1 MVKIKS
7 RSISVL
13 GGGSWGS
20 TIAQHLTTLNHKVTL
35 FHRNADQLNEMEDKL
50 KHPFLEELKFS
61 ESINFIDDL
70 NNLPESEYLIIGVP
84 SHGVRD
90 LMKKIPEQFLNSIII
105 NLSKGIEINTF
116 KRMSEVIVENPKI
129 NLDRVVTLSGPS
141 HAEEVAL
148 GQPTT
153 LVAASENIHSC
164 IEVQKLLSSKS
175 LRIYANTDIIGVELG
190 GSIKNV
196 IALASGVCDG
206 IGFGDN
212 TKSALITRGIVE
224 ISRLGVS
231 LGGKPETFAGL
242 SGIGDLIATCL
253 SRHSRNRY
261 VGEQI
266 GLGRPLNDVT
276 NEMSMIAEGV
286 KTTVAVKQLSDKN
299 NIEMPI
305 VSSIYSILYK
315 NLDPKDAVNSLM
327 NRELVNEREL
337 IFSP

>member
-1 MVKIKS
+1 
-7 RSISVL
+7 
-13 GGGSWGS
+13 
-20 TIAQHLTTLNHKVTL
+20 
-35 FHRNADQLNEMEDKL
+35 
-50 KHPFLEELKFS
+50 
-61 ESINFIDDL
+61 
-70 NNLPESEYLIIGVP
+70 
-84 SHGVRD
+84 
-90 LMKKIPEQFLNSIII
+90 
-105 NLSKGIEINTF
+105 
-116 KRMSEVIVENPKI
+116 MSEVILENPKI

-148 GQPTT
+148 GQPPT

-164 IEVQKLLSSKS
+164 IEGQKLLSSKA

-231 LGGKPETFAGL
+231 IGGKPETFAGL

-266 GLGRPLNDVT
+266 GLGRPLNEVT

-286 KTTVAVKQLSDKN
+286 KTSVAVKELSNKN

-305 VSSIYSILYK
+305 VSSMYSILYQ

-327 NRELVNEREL
+327 NRDLVNEREL